1 MPRPRRPDA
10 NRTAA
15 ADTFRGQ
22 IIALLADGKPRD
34 SQTILDDGRK
44 QGLFTAASTTKRTIY
59 ENLLLYIQQE
69 AAHNRK
75 PAVVE
80 DPISRKFRANHSVD
94 DWPAVTLPPRPRY
107 IEPAALEAIST
118 RLQTTVTGA
127 DSTAFEKAVCD
138 AFAFFGFVAQHVGGL
153 YAPDGILDAPLGPLA
168 YRAVLECKSTPHVKF
183 VSQPRPEEVAKFRA
197 SSNADFA
204 VLVGEFT
211 SRTDFLQEIQLHAI
225 SVWTVADIIT
235 ALRNDVDAYEC
246 RDLFAPGFVTE
257 RLGDLVWSRRHGEEK
272 RELVVRDILRREG
285 YAAQCTLIG
294 EVTPADAPVLSLD
307 AAMLLVESALRH
319 AGATSGAT
327 REEVHAAMEDLVRAR
342 QAVRIPDRD
351 GIIIRRGP

>member
-1 MPRPRRPDA
+1 MPRPRRPAA

-22 IIALLADGKPRD
+22 IIALLGDGKPRD
-34 SQTILDDGRK
+34 AQTILEEGRK
-44 QGLFTAASTTKRTIY
+44 QGLFTAATTKQSVY

-69 AAHNRK
+69 AAKGRK

-80 DPISRKFRANHSVD
+80 DPISRKFRANHPVD
-94 DWPAVTLPPRPRY
+94 DWPAVTLPPHPRY

-118 RLQTTVTGA
+118 RLRSTVTGA

-138 AFAFFGFVAQHVGGL
+138 AFAFFGFVAQHVGGR

-211 SRTDFLQEIQLHAI
+211 SRTDFLQETQLHAI

-257 RLGDLVWSRRHGEEK
+257 RLADLVWSRSHGEEK
-272 RELVVRDILRREG
+272 RELVVREILRREG

-327 REEVHAAMEDLVRAR
+327 REEVRAAMEDLVRAR
-342 QAVRIPDRD
+342 EAVRIPDRD
-351 GIIIRRGP
+351 GIIIRRGL